1 LVQDR
6 LADSL
11 DIIQRTSTVF
21 LREGD
26 LKQGNGL
33 SHGMRRASWAG
44 LLLLLGSVAGRS
56 QQSSSTVASSQGDS
70 TATAI
75 HELQQQV
82 KELRSAVAE
91 MRSETEQYRAENAEL
106 RHELQATRG
115 ASAAVA
121 PAPADSYGLGG
132 SSGPDP
138 APSQSEPSST
148 KHTGSVEERVAALED
163 STQLVNSKVDD
174 QYQTKVESASKYRVR
189 LSGIVLLN
197 LFNSH
202 GATDN
207 QDFPSFVTGPSTG
220 TGSFGATMRQSEIG
234 LEVFGPT
241 LAGAKTSANLQADF
255 AGGFPNTW
263 NGVNSGIFRLR
274 TASMRMDWE
283 NTSVVVGQ
291 DSAFFSPLSP
301 TSFASLAV
309 PALNYAGNLWAWTP
323 QVRVEHRFKI
333 SGDQNI
339 ILQGGILDN
348 LTGEFPG
355 DSYFRMP
362 SAGELTRQ
370 PAYAIRTAWT
380 HTIFGQPITFGAA
393 GYYSRQNWVT
403 CPSAASNPGSCTQPY
418 DHYIDGWAGMAD
430 WQIPLGRSLSFTG
443 EFYRGRAIGGI
454 GDDIRQTVV
463 YDGDPNNPATPVR
476 GLDSIGG
483 WSQLKFKAT
492 NTLEFNAAVGVDN
505 PTTGEVRAAAASQ
518 PFLFSPLLVQNRGA
532 LANFVFR
539 PRSSLLFSAEYRHSQ
554 TFQLNDVSNS
564 AI

>member
-1 LVQDR
+1 M
-6 LADSL
+6 
-11 DIIQRTSTVF
+11 
-21 LREGD
+21 
-26 LKQGNGL
+26 KHGNGL
-33 SHGMRRASWAG
+33 PHWMRRGSLAG
-44 LLLLLGSVAGRS
+44 MFLLLGSLSGWSQESSPAVAGS
-56 QQSSSTVASSQGDS
+56 NSGS
-70 TATAI
+70 TAAAI
-75 HELQQQV
+75 QELQQQV
-82 KELRSAVAE
+82 KELRSAMAE
-91 MRSETEQYRAENAEL
+91 MRSETEQYRAENVAL
-106 RHELQATRG
+106 RHELQASHG
-115 ASAAVA
+115 PSAAVI
-121 PAPADSYGLGG
+121 PPPRDSYQLG
-132 SSGPDP
+132 P
-138 APSQSEPSST
+138 ANGDHASPQSAQT
-148 KHTGSVEERVAALED
+148 KQTGSLEE
-163 STQLVNSKVDD
+163 STQLVNSKIDD

-241 LAGAKTSANLQADF
+241 LTGAKTSANLQADF

-564 AI
+564 ADQFNLIMGILF

>member
-1 LVQDR
+1 
-6 LADSL
+6 
-11 DIIQRTSTVF
+11 
-21 LREGD
+21 

-33 SHGMRRASWAG
+33 SHGMRRASCAG
-44 LLLLLGSVAGRS
+44 LLLLLGSVTGWS
-56 QQSSSTVASSQGDS
+56 QQSNSTVASSQSDS
-70 TATAI
+70 TAAAI

-91 MRSETEQYRAENAEL
+91 MRSETEQYRTENAEL
-106 RHELQATRG
+106 RQELRATRG
-115 ASAAVA
+115 PAAVVVSA
-121 PAPADSYGLGG
+121 PPDSYGLGG

-138 APSQSEPSST
+138 APSQSEPPSA
-148 KHTGSVEERVAALED
+148 KQTGSLEERIAALEE

-197 LFNSH
+197 LFNNH

-220 TGSFGATMRQSEIG
+220 TGNFGATMRQSEIG

-241 LAGAKTSANLQADF
+241 LAGAKTSGSLSADF

-274 TASMRMDWE
+274 TASMRMDWA

-291 DSAFFSPLSP
+291 DAAFFSPLSP

-309 PALNYAGNLWAWTP
+309 PAFNYAGNLWAWTP
-323 QVRVEHRFKI
+323 QVRVEHRFEI

-339 ILQGGILDN
+339 TLQGGILDN
-348 LTGEFPG
+348 LTGEFPT
-355 DSYFRMP
+355 DTYFRLP

-380 HTIFGQPITFGAA
+380 GTALGHPISFGAA
-393 GYYSRQNWVT
+393 GYYSRQDWIT
-403 CPSAASNPGSCTQPY
+403 CPSAAANPANCPQPL
-418 DHYIDGWAGMAD
+418 DHYLDGWAGMAD
-430 WQIPLGRSLSFTG
+430 WEIPLTPRLSLTG

-454 GDDIRQTVV
+454 GGDISQSVVDD
-463 YDGDPNNPATPVR
+463 GNPSNAGTRVR

-492 NTLEFNAAVGVDN
+492 NTLEFNAAAGLDN
-505 PTTGEVRAAAASQ
+505 PTAGEVRAAAASQ
-518 PFLFSPLLVQNRGA
+518 PYLFSPLLVQNRGL

-539 PRSSLLFSAEYRHSQ
+539 PRSSLLFSAEYKRLR
-554 TFQLNDVSNS
+554 TAQLYDVNNS
-564 AI
+564 ADQFDLIMGILF